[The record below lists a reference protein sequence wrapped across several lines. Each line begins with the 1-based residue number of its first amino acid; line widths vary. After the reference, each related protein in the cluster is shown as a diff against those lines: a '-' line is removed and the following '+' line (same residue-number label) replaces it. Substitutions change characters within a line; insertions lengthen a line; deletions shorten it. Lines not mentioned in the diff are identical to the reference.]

1 MVDNLKK
8 MKVWV
13 SELLDDEAIA
23 ALREQC
29 EVVVQYKVPREEQLA
44 MIGDFHGVIIRSE
57 TVVDKEF
64 LDAAK
69 NLRIVGRGG
78 SGLDNVDIDY
88 ATQKGI
94 IVCNTP
100 ESNIVS
106 ACEQT
111 WSLMLSSS
119 RNTAW
124 AWNFIRAGQWDRKK
138 FQGSELYGK
147 TLGIIG
153 LGRIGSLVSIRAKA
167 FGMKVIAYDPY
178 IPDSRF
184 EKFGVEKKSQLDDL
198 LKEADYITIHT
209 PKTQETINIISDRE
223 VGLLKTGVRLVNCAR
238 GGLYNE
244 DAVYRG
250 LKSGKIASLGIDV
263 WVHEPQQNHPLYG
276 LDNVVG
282 TPHLG
287 ASTYEAAARVGSE
300 VVAEVIAGL
309 RGEIVRNAV
318 NIPSVSEQTYAKLKI
333 FISLAEKMGKLYGQ
347 VRRESV
353 KRVEIEFSG
362 REIEN
367 PEDAKILS
375 VVALKGVLEGS
386 VTHGTVNFV
395 NAELLAQ
402 QRGIE
407 VRERIAL
414 ETGDYSNMI
423 RLLVTE
429 EGNGTFEIAG
439 TVLER
444 KLPRIIKV
452 GDYSVAFFPE
462 GRLIYAPHQ
471 NKPGVIGKV
480 GMAMAEY
487 NVNISKM
494 VVGDGP
500 KDSIMILNVDNR
512 VPKEVLAKCRTF
524 EEVFDMKVVE
534 F

>member
-1 MVDNLKK
+1 MDNLKN

-13 SELLDDEAIA
+13 SELVDDEAIA
-23 ALREQC
+23 ALKEHC
-29 EVVVQYKVPREEQLA
+29 EVVVKYKVPREEQLA

-88 ATQKGI
+88 ATQKGV

-119 RNTAW
+119 RNTAH
-124 AWNFIRAGQWDRKK
+124 AWSFIRSGQWDRKR

-153 LGRIGSLVSIRAKA
+153 LGRIGGLVSTRAKA
-167 FGMKVIAYDPY
+167 FGMNVIAYDPY
-178 IPDSRF
+178 IADGRF
-184 EKFGVEKKSQLDDL
+184 EQFGVEKKAQLDDL
-198 LKEADYITIHT
+198 VKEADVITIHT
-209 PKTQETINIISDRE
+209 PKTRETLGMISDRE
-223 VGLLKTGVRLVNCAR
+223 IGLMKQGVRLVNCAR
-238 GGLYNE
+238 GGLYDE
-244 DAVYRG
+244 DALVRG

-263 WVHEPQQNHPLYG
+263 WVHEPAQVHALYEF
-276 LDNVVG
+276 DNVVG

-287 ASTYEAAARVGSE
+287 ASTFEAAARVGSE
-300 VVAEVIAGL
+300 VVGEVIAGL
-309 RGEIVRNAV
+309 RGEIVKNAV
-318 NIPSVSEQTYAKLKI
+318 NIPSVSEQSYAKLRL

-347 VRRESV
+347 IRRESV
-353 KRVEIEFSG
+353 KQVEIEFSG

-375 VVALKGVLEGS
+375 VVALKGVLEAS
-386 VTHGTVNFV
+386 VTHGVVNFV
-395 NAELLAQ
+395 NAELLARE
-402 QRGIE
+402 RGIE
-407 VRERIAL
+407 VKERIAL

-452 GDYSVAFFPE
+452 GEYSVAFFPE

-471 NKPGVIGKV
+471 NRPGVIGKV

-487 NVNISKM
+487 NVNIAKM
-494 VVGDGP
+494 VVGEGVT
-500 KDSIMILNVDNR
+500 DSIMILNVDNR
-512 VPKEVLAKCRTF
+512 VPEEVLVKCRTF
-524 EEVFDMKVVE
+524 DEISDMKVIE